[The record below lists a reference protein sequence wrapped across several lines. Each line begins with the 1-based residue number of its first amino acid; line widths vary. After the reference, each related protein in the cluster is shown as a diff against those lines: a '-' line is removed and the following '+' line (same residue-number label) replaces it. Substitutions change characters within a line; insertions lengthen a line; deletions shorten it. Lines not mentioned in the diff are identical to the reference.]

1 VREALVVS
9 AVLRLYE
16 GRQRDLL
23 QAFVDDV
30 LQLVELTPNRD
41 MMVRG
46 VHSKGCPLAGSVL
59 LQMCCQQSL
68 HLCIA
73 QGLLLCMCLMW
84 HIL

>member
-16 GRQRDLL
+16 GRARHLL

-41 MMVRG
+41 MMV
-46 VHSKGCPLAGSVL
+46 SDAA
-59 LQMCCQQSL
+59 LQAACYSAHACACVQHTMCCCS
-68 HLCIA
+68 
-73 QGLLLCMCLMW
+73 
-84 HIL
+84 